1 MPTRL
6 IARLD
11 VKPPFVVKPVYFEGL
26 RKVGDPVEM
35 AKQYYDQGADEIF
48 YIDIVA
54 SLYRR
59 EILFDQIE
67 KVASQLFVPFAVG
80 GGIKTIDDISRLL
93 HSGADKVILNTHVL
107 QEDASLIDRAAEKF
121 GSQAVTV
128 HIQAK
133 KTGNDWVCVSDCAR
147 IPSRKK
153 VLNWA
158 QEVAQRGA
166 GEILLSSV
174 DYDGARKGFD
184 QRLIEQ
190 VVPEINI
197 PMVIGS
203 GAGSLSD
210 VASLVQHIKP
220 SGVAIASFLHKK
232 LGTIQQMRQK
242 IFS

>member
-133 KTGNDWVCVSDCAR
+133 KYDDRTYFCFSEMGKIMSNRTIKSW
-147 IPSRKK
+147 I
-153 VLNWA
+153 
-158 QEVAQRGA
+158 QEIQERGV
-166 GEILLSSV
+166 GEILLSSI
-174 DYDGARKGFD
+174 DYDGLLKGCD
-184 QRLIEQ
+184 IALIESIVGAIKVPL
-190 VVPEINI
+190 VV
-197 PMVIGS
+197 GS
-203 GAGSLSD
+203 GIGTISHMTQIVSQFP
-210 VASLVQHIKP
+210 V
-220 SGVAIASFLHKK
+220 SGFAIASALH
-232 LGTIQQMRQK
+232 THRINFSEIRQELR
-242 IFS
+242 